1 MTVERGLERLRCL
14 SSGLLVSLAGG
25 FGLLAGFG
33 LGLIEF
39 GPHMVL
45 ACLVAFERPGSH
57 KSADSQRGNEPANH
71 VSRTVPPASV

>member
-1 MTVERGLERLRCL
+1 LLAERGLERLRGL

-39 GPHMVL
+39 GPHMIL
-45 ACLVAFERPGSH
+45 ACLVACERPGSH
-57 KSADSQRGNEPANH
+57 KSADSHRGNDD
-71 VSRTVPPASV
+71 RI